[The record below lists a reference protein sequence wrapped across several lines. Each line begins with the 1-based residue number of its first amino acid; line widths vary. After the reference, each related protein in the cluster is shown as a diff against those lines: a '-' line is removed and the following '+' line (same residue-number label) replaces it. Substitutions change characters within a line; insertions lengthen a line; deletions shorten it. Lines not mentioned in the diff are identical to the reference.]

1 MSVTLNGTT
10 VGEYT
15 ADLLPQ
21 LVPLMVT
28 VIFLAVTIAIIRSIK
43 R

>member
-10 VGEYT
+10 VGDYT
-15 ADLLPQ
+15 LDVLPQ
-21 LVPLMVT
+21 LVPLMLT
-28 VIFLAVTIAIIRSIK
+28 VIFLTVIIAMIRSIK